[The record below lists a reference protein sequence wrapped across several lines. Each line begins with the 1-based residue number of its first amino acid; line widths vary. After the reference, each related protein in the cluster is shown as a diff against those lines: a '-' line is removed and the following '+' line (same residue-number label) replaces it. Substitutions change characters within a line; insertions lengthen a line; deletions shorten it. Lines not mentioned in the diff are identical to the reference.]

1 MHLCIGEGA
10 IRDIKMITL
19 RFNFAVMV
27 SLLFHFGIV
36 FYCLNIEK
44 TRSAQIYT
52 PIYAAIVSVALT
64 QNVIEKQT
72 NDVTLNNK
80 LVGGLLAESQQN
92 ENAVIKVANKKNIH
106 SDENKASEKQKKII
120 EKKEQKQPN
129 KKVIKQ
135 KEQEQK
141 SDDVKQEQRVGKN
154 DSQSYAA
161 GQAGA
166 QRTTSV
172 GNATDSNYQSYID
185 KLRSEIERHKRYPR
199 KARNTNVQ
207 GTVLVNFTLTSLGE
221 ITKVSIE
228 KSSMH
233 VQLDEA
239 ALAATL
245 KSRSVGVPPEGLRKQ
260 HTLEIKFKL

>member
-1 MHLCIGEGA
+1 M
-10 IRDIKMITL
+10 
-19 RFNFAVMV
+19 
-27 SLLFHFGIV
+27 
-36 FYCLNIEK
+36 
-44 TRSAQIYT
+44 
-52 PIYAAIVSVALT
+52 
-64 QNVIEKQT
+64 
-72 NDVTLNNK
+72 
-80 LVGGLLAESQQN
+80 
-92 ENAVIKVANKKNIH
+92 
-106 SDENKASEKQKKII
+106 
-120 EKKEQKQPN
+120 
-129 KKVIKQ
+129 IKQ
-135 KEQEQK
+135 KEQEKK
-141 SDDVKQEQRVGKN
+141 SDNVKQEQRVGKN

-207 GTVLVNFTLTSLGE
+207 GTVLVNFTLTPLGE